1 MDTPD
6 PDPSASIIAL
16 IINLSST
23 GFSTGIAISIL
34 VLLLLLVLSALVSGS
49 ETAYFSLKPADVNL
63 LEALD
68 SETDK
73 LVLSLRDHPKTL
85 LATILIANNLL
96 NVAIVILSGFI
107 TENLFQIAD
116 NPLIGFLI
124 QIVAITSLILLVG
137 EIIPKVVANKHPL
150 KVASIMARPLGIL
163 IGIFKPLSYMLVASS
178 TFIDRRLSRKLR
190 GISISELSD
199 AIDITSDDTALPE
212 EKQMLKGIATF
223 SEKDARSIMKS
234 RVNITAIDIE
244 TSFEN
249 LLELILNTGFSR
261 IPVYEDNLDK
271 VLGILYIKDL
281 LPYLNQ
287 SELEWKTLIRSA
299 FFIPENKKINDLLQE
314 FREKKIHMA
323 IVVDEYG
330 GTSGLLT
337 LEDIIEE
344 IVGDISDEF
353 DKEPDDSFYQRLDER
368 NILFDASTSLLDFC
382 KVMELDEHYF
392 EDVQGESDTLAGL
405 LLELE
410 GRIPEQGLK
419 VSCKDYAFEVTDAD
433 ARRIKKLNVSKRAE
447 NDA

>member
-1 MDTPD
+1 LDTPD
-6 PDPSASIIAL
+6 PDPSASLIAL

-23 GFSTGIAISIL
+23 GFSTGIAISIF

-68 SETDK
+68 SETDR

-287 SELEWKTLIRSA
+287 TELEWKTLVRSA
-299 FFIPENKKINDLLQE
+299 FFVPENKKINDLLQE

-353 DKEPDDSFYQRLDER
+353 DKEPDDNFYQRLDEH

-433 ARRIKKLNVSKRAE
+433 TRRIKKLNVSKRSE
-447 NDA
+447 NEA